1 MFFVSVVHRKI
12 LWLWLYTYSNELKNI
27 TFGILNL
34 NVNFQ
39 TLKGLTEEEDRQCDQ
54 ILQQIREQVQ
64 RRRLMIYPYF
74 KDHDRVS

>member
-1 MFFVSVVHRKI
+1 MFFASVVHTKI
-12 LWLWLYTYSNELKNI
+12 LWLWLYTYSNI
-27 TFGILNL
+27 TFGIWNL